1 MGLRDEDFG
10 GRREIAAGISGVNLV
25 EQVLEPML
33 LHAHLYRRSAGY
45 FSSAVFSLASTGVQR
60 LLENGGTMKL
70 LTSHAWQ
77 KKDLAAVTKIEDDPD
92 FAETLIN
99 EFEESWKSRAGDE
112 VFEDHAAA
120 MCWMI
125 KKGLLEIRVV
135 TPSGENLEEY
145 RETQIFH
152 QKFGLVTDASGDTA
166 GFTGSANESLN
177 GWLHNSENLS
187 IVDSWSDQRR
197 ISELEEIWD
206 SYWEGSNL
214 RGWKTSRLP
223 EAVKE
228 KIIRDYAPK
237 EMPNLR
243 KHSTKTVVQPN
254 SNPYGLWK
262 HQETAVDTWINND
275 CVGLLEMATGT
286 GKTIVAREC
295 IRHVRQKPS
304 LSLVVVPYQEIANQW
319 IEVLAQWT
327 PISIGGQNPRWR
339 DELEQGLQEV
349 RLNRSE
355 HLLAVGVKDSI
366 SGQDFQRFISYAP
379 QEFENFLL
387 VGDEVHW
394 LGSPSFRK
402 SLFPEA
408 NMRLGLSATPERY
421 FDPEG
426 TTVLSEYFHGEPIIT
441 IDIEEALTL
450 RTPSGEP
457 VLCPYEYF
465 PVECQLSEDEFKE
478 YKYWAKKIAISS
490 SGDESDSKALESARN
505 NAARVLKKASSKLV
519 ELEILL
525 RKLGA
530 NLHHAILYCHD
541 TDQLEQVEQI
551 INDLPHKIYF
561 GRIDGGTPAKD
572 RASTLKNLAEGSID
586 VVLAMKVLDEGVDI
600 PSARLGI
607 ILASSGNPRE
617 FVQRRGR
624 LMRTH
629 PDKSQATIF
638 DFCVL
643 ADSGLVEG
651 LTSEGIQR
659 KEITRVMDFADAALN
674 RDEIEQQYKDKEML

>member
-1 MGLRDEDFG
+1 MGLREEDFG

-33 LHAHLYRRSAGY
+33 SHARLYRRSAGY

-60 LLENGGTMKL
+60 LVENGGTMKL

-77 KKDLAAVTKIEDDPD
+77 KIDLAAVSRIEDDPD
-92 FAETLIN
+92 FAHALIT
-99 EFEESWKSRAGDE
+99 EFEESWESHSGDE
-112 VFEDHAAA
+112 VFEDHARA

-125 KKGLLEIRVV
+125 MKGLLEIRVV
-135 TPSGENLEEY
+135 TPSDENLDKY

-152 QKFGLVTDASGDTA
+152 QKFGLVTDVSGDIA

-187 IVDSWSDQRR
+187 IVDSWNDQRR

-214 RGWKTSRLP
+214 RGWKTSKLP

-243 KHSTKTVVQPN
+243 KHLAKKAPQPDL
-254 SNPYGLWK
+254 NPYGLWE
-262 HQETAVDTWINND
+262 HQESAVEEWTNKD

-295 IRHVRQKPS
+295 IRHARRKSS
-304 LSLVVVPYQEIANQW
+304 LTVVVVPYQEIANQW
-319 IEVLAQWT
+319 IEVLAEWT
-327 PISIGGQNPRWR
+327 PIAIGGQNPRWR
-339 DELEQGLQEV
+339 KELEQGLQEV

-355 HLLAVGVKDSI
+355 HLLAVGVKDSVA
-366 SGQDFQRFISYAP
+366 GEDFQKFISYAP
-379 QEFENFLL
+379 EEFENFLM

-394 LGSPSFRK
+394 LGSPSFRRA
-402 SLFPEA
+402 LFPEA
-408 NMRLGLSATPERY
+408 TMRLGLSATPERY

-426 TTVLSEYFHGEPIIT
+426 TGVLSVYFNGPPIIT
-441 IDIEEALTL
+441 IDIKKALTL
-450 RTPSGEP
+450 RTPGGEP

-465 PVECQLSEDEFKE
+465 PVECQLSEDEFEE

-490 SGDESDSKALESARN
+490 SGDDSDNKSLESARN
-505 NAARVLKKASSKLV
+505 NAARVLKKAESKLV

-525 RKLGA
+525 KTLGA
-530 NLHHAILYCHD
+530 GLHHAILYCHD
-541 TDQLEQVEQI
+541 TDQLEKVEQI
-551 INDLPHKIYF
+551 INGLPNKIYF
-561 GRIDGGTPAKD
+561 GRIDGGTSAKD

-600 PSARLGI
+600 PNAQMGI

-617 FVQRRGR
+617 FIQRRGR

-643 ADSGLVEG
+643 AESGLVAG

-659 KEITRVMDFADAALN
+659 KETTRVMDFADAALN
-674 RDEIEQQYKDKEML
+674 RDEIAEKYKEMEML

>member
-1 MGLRDEDFG
+1 MALRDEDFG

-33 LHAHLYRRSAGY
+33 SHAHLYRRSAGY
-45 FSSAVFSLASTGVQR
+45 FSSAVFSLASTGIQR
-60 LLENGGTMKL
+60 LVENGGTMKL

-77 KKDLAAVTKIEDDPD
+77 KKDLAAITKIEDDPD
-92 FAETLIN
+92 FADALIK
-99 EFEESWKSRAGDE
+99 EFEESWKSQEGDE
-112 VFEDHAAA
+112 IFEDHARA

-135 TPSGENLEEY
+135 TPSGENLNEY

-152 QKFGLVTDASGDTA
+152 QKFGLVTDASGDIA

-206 SYWEGSNL
+206 SYWDGSNL
-214 RGWKTSRLP
+214 SGWKTSRLP

-243 KHSTKTVVQPN
+243 KHSTRPAPEPVP
-254 SNPYGLWK
+254 NPYGLWE
-262 HQETAVDTWINND
+262 HQERAVNTWISNN

-295 IRHVRQKPS
+295 IRHARQKRS
-304 LSLVVVPYQEIANQW
+304 LTIVVVPYQEIANQW
-319 IEVLAQWT
+319 MEVLAQWR

-349 RLNRSE
+349 RLKRSE
-355 HLLAVGVKDSI
+355 HLVAVGVKDSV
-366 SGQDFQRFISYAP
+366 SGEDFEKFISYAP
-379 QEFENFLL
+379 QEFENFLM

-394 LGSPSFRK
+394 LGSPSFRRT
-402 SLFPEA
+402 LFPAA

-421 FDPEG
+421 FDSEG
-426 TTVLSEYFHGEPIIT
+426 TKVLSDYFHGDPIVT
-441 IDIEEALTL
+441 IDIKEALTL
-450 RTPSGEP
+450 RTPTGAP

-465 PVECQLSEDEFKE
+465 PVECQLSEDEFEE
-478 YKYWAKKIAISS
+478 YKYWAKKIAIFS
-490 SGDESDSKALESARN
+490 SGDESNHKALESARN
-505 NAARVLKKASSKLV
+505 NAARVLKKAASKLV

-525 RKLGA
+525 RSLGA
-530 NLHHAILYCHD
+530 KLHHAILYCHD
-541 TDQLEQVEQI
+541 SDQLKEVEQI
-551 INDLPHKIYF
+551 INSLPNKIYF
-561 GRIDGGTPAKD
+561 GRIDGSTPGKD
-572 RASTLKNLAEGSID
+572 RARTLKNLADGSID
-586 VVLAMKVLDEGVDI
+586 LVLAMKVLDEGVDI
-600 PSARLGI
+600 PNAQMGI

-617 FVQRRGR
+617 FIQRRGR

-629 PDKSQATIF
+629 PDKTQATIF

-643 ADSGLVEG
+643 AESGLVQG

-659 KEITRVMDFADAALN
+659 KETTRVLDFADAALN
-674 RDEIEQQYKDKEML
+674 RDEIADKYKEMEML